1 MKSGKVIAVDEQSF
15 RAEVL
20 ESDRPVLVDIGARW
34 CPPCRALE
42 PIVESIAA
50 EYEDRL
56 KVVSLDSDA
65 CPALCARYGLRANPT
80 LILIDRGQEIT
91 RHVGLLNRQRV
102 IALFADH
109 LDRRAAP
116 AAAPRRPDDKL
127 SMSPR

>member
-20 ESDRPVLVDIGARW
+20 ESDRPVLVDVGAQW

-42 PIVESIAA
+42 PIVDSIAVD
-50 EYEDRL
+50 YEGRL

-65 CPALCARYGLRANPT
+65 SPALCARYGLRANPT

-116 AAAPRRPDDKL
+116 VATHAPPG
-127 SMSPR
+127 